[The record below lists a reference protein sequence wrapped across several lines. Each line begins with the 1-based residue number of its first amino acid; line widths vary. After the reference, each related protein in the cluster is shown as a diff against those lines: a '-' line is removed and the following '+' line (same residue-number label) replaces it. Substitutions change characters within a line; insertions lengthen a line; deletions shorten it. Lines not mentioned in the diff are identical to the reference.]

1 MYIVLHRFNISSIG
15 KNINLILLDL
25 VGYRGNIFESVFT
38 EMCIEIERPAGRS
51 CDKLF
56 AH

>member
-38 EMCIEIERPAGRS
+38 EMCIEIGETCGQVM
-51 CDKLF
+51 
-56 AH
+56 

>member
-1 MYIVLHRFNISSIG
+1 MYIVLHRFDISSIG